1 MKQKRV
7 FKLALAALAIL
18 MMVLP
23 FVVSI
28 NDLLTRW
35 VESVGW
41 YAWVQEKIVPW
52 EVRLVGAMV
61 TPLGIDFIAHPEGFT
76 ANGTYARLTWNCI
89 GWQSLLL
96 FLISL
101 PVGLAAG
108 RYTFFSKLEAVLIGL
123 LGTFLIN
130 LLRISFTVVLLVWAR
145 PLFAVV
151 FHDYLAAI
159 MTVIWLVVFWWFS
172 YSFVLE
178 ERGGQGP
185 FGKLG
190 VKQEREPR
198 LLKTVRGKTLSVG
211 SGRKGGE
218 R

>member
-1 MKQKRV
+1 MRQKRV
-7 FKLALAALAIL
+7 FKLVLAALAIL
-18 MMVLP
+18 MVVLP

-28 NDLLTRW
+28 NDLLTRAI
-35 VESVGW
+35 ENIGW

-52 EVRLVGAMV
+52 EIKLVGVMV
-61 TPLGIDFIAHPEGFT
+61 SPLGINFIAHPEGFT

-101 PVGLAAG
+101 PVGLAAAK
-108 RYTFFSKLEAVLIGL
+108 YTFFSKTEAILIGV

-130 LLRISFTVVLLVWAR
+130 LLRIVLTVILLVWAR

-159 MTVIWLVVFWWFS
+159 MTVVWLVVFWWFA
-172 YSFVLE
+172 YGFVLE
-178 ERGGQGP
+178 EKIGAGEQKEEKKP
-185 FGKLG
+185 
-190 VKQEREPR
+190 E
-198 LLKTVRGKTLSVG
+198 LLKTIRAKKKINEKTV
-211 SGRKGGE
+211 
-218 R
+218 